1 MRVHRRIS
9 LRVLF
14 ARVSILL
21 VCVLGVSVP
30 PARGQS
36 STLKACRRRF
46 QRSKPGTLRRKLLT
60 RLAAQPNWNKCSP
73 RSIDWKCA

>member
-14 ARVSILL
+14 ARVSILS
-21 VCVLGVSVP
+21 VCVLAVSAP

-36 STLKACRRRF
+36 STLNERAAE
-46 QRSKPGTLRRKLLT
+46 RSCGQEPGTLRRKL
-60 RLAAQPNWNKCSP
+60 P
-73 RSIDWKCA
+73 RRG